1 MQPVCTVRV
10 PKITT
15 TITVACV
22 HPALTLARTAQ
33 LRELRLSGDEG
44 SRACNAAERLR
55 YLKRARLTKRFPSR
69 TLLQWM
75 TTSMHSEIRSTVT
88 LCSLQASSLEGLGPE
103 A

>member
-22 HPALTLARTAQ
+22 HPALTPARTAQ
-33 LRELRLSGDEG
+33 LRELRHSGDEG

-69 TLLQWM
+69 T
-75 TTSMHSEIRSTVT
+75 
-88 LCSLQASSLEGLGPE
+88 SLQASDYVDALGDSIHCDALLATSIIIRRPG